1 MPDPKTG
8 ELRGNRNLQR
18 LARISQKKQEE
29 SLKRELRLGLSAAPS
44 VEDRTISLFSRGPK
58 PAFAGINTFMKAPYC
73 EDIRQIGKYEA
84 AFIGAPF
91 DMGTTYRPGARFGP
105 QAVRRISALYDG
117 YSIDAGVDLT
127 EELDLCDAGDIFVIP
142 SNLEKTFD
150 QVSKAVSYV
159 YERGVF
165 PVICGGDHSLGFPN
179 VRGVAP
185 HIRGNVGIIHL
196 DRHLDISEKD
206 MDERMH
212 TTPWYWTTHEPNNTT
227 HAQHT
232 RMHDVG
238 LPNCHP
244 KNLVQMGIGGW
255 YGARPGALVARR
267 RGTSVMTVTDIEELG
282 VDKAAEM
289 ALGLAWEG
297 CKAVYLSFDIDSVD
311 AGFVPGTGSPE
322 PGGLLPREAL
332 KLLRLIAREGLCAME
347 VVEISPPYDVS
358 DMTAQLGCRAMLDVL
373 GTLVVEGHI
382 GHRKKV
388 MKPERPTRVREP
400 EAERRAALLKKVRER
415 PAGAEERPPAGA
427 HKQRLSAKALGKGRG
442 AKRRKR

>member
-227 HAQHT
+227 HARHT

-322 PGGLLPREAL
+322 PGGLLQWPAL
-332 KLLRLIAREGLCAME
+332 
-347 VVEISPPYDVS
+347 
-358 DMTAQLGCRAMLDVL
+358 
-373 GTLVVEGHI
+373 
-382 GHRKKV
+382 
-388 MKPERPTRVREP
+388 
-400 EAERRAALLKKVRER
+400 
-415 PAGAEERPPAGA
+415 
-427 HKQRLSAKALGKGRG
+427 
-442 AKRRKR
+442 